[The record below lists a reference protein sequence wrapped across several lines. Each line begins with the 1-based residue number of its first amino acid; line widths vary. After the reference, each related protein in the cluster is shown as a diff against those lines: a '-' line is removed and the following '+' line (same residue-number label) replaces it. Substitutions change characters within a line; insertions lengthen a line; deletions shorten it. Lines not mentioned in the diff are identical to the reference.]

1 MEKMKSLWQHGP
13 ARAGLNRWPWRLIQ
27 RVGVAW
33 FWLAL
38 SLAAG
43 AAPSFTATL
52 DRTTITVEETATL
65 ELIFQDLTAPGPMNI
80 QVPKGLEAQ
89 YAGERHESRYENG
102 ASSAKTTYTYQL
114 SPANPGDYTIP
125 GYQITIAGKNYSSRP
140 LTLKVQPR
148 GTRTGAAEKSE
159 VAFLRLNVPKTALYA
174 GETIPVEIQ
183 LYAQGSIRCDYPTI
197 KSLGFILGT
206 NATPQQGNT
215 AFQGK
220 AYNYVFFSLPAT
232 AMSAGATNF
241 GPAEINALCV
251 VPTGRYYRDLFNT
264 PETAEKKYH
273 LFSDPVPVQVL
284 PLPATNVPA
293 SFNGTVG
300 IYEMSAAAG
309 PTNVAAGDPITL
321 KVQLSGEGN
330 LNTLDMPALNLGSEF
345 KVYPPIIKSQVTDG
359 IGLKGTKTFEY
370 VIIPQ
375 TPDVRQIPG
384 FEVSFFDPGQKCY
397 RRLEQPPKDIIVRP
411 AGSAVPPPSLAG
423 SEGKDKKAEQ
433 VQDIANIKTRAGHL
447 RRPAK
452 PLAWR
457 PWFLGLQLVPLAGIG
472 VALARLLLRRHKE
485 RNPRWVR
492 QREVNRWVEKTLVEL
507 KKLAAAG
514 EPEAFYATVFR
525 LLQEQLGERLDMPA
539 QSITAA
545 VVDDVLAPG
554 GMTPETLARLR
565 TLFDRCDQARYAPS
579 GSSADLVE
587 FLAQV
592 NTAIGALRQFTPQR
606 GARAVRK
613 VAALLAVLFVSA
625 QTRAAS
631 EFDQGNAAYAE
642 GKFNAAI
649 TNYEALVKQ
658 NQISPALYFNLGN
671 ACFKTGQVG
680 MAIAYY
686 RLAHELAP
694 RDTDVF
700 NNLQM
705 ARLRANAT
713 LPYQPPWWR
722 AWTRPLTL
730 NEWTLAAMAAGW
742 ALAGMIM
749 VSLWKAQTGPGL
761 SKGMRWVG
769 VLFTVIVAGLALRL
783 WEYAGPPPA
792 VVIAKDLPVRYG
804 PLEESR
810 SAFVLGDGSEVE
822 VTDRQGEWLQVR
834 DSLRRTGWLRKSF
847 VLVLR

>member
-1 MEKMKSLWQHGP
+1 MKSLWQHGP
-13 ARAGLNRWPWRLIQ
+13 ARAGISRWPGRLIH
-27 RVGVAW
+27 RVGIAW

-38 SLAAG
+38 SWAVG
-43 AAPSFTATL
+43 AAPAFTTTL

-65 ELIFQDLTAPGPMNI
+65 ELVFQDVTAPGPMNI
-80 QVPKGLEAQ
+80 EVPKGLEAQ
-89 YAGERHESRYENG
+89 YAGERRENRYENG
-102 ASSAKTTYTYQL
+102 VGSAKTTYTYQI
-114 SPANPGDYTIP
+114 SPTSPGEYTIP
-125 GYQITIAGKNYSSRP
+125 GYQIKIGGKTYTSRP

-148 GTRTGAAEKSE
+148 GTRTGAGDSE
-159 VAFLRLNVPKTALYA
+159 AAFLRLNVPKSSLYV
-174 GETIPVEIQ
+174 GESMPVEIQ
-183 LYAQGSIRCDYPTI
+183 LYARGSIRCDYPTI
-197 KSLGFILGT
+197 NSLGFILGT

-215 AFQGK
+215 ALQGK
-220 AYNYVFFSLPAT
+220 PYNYVYFSLPAT

-241 GPAEINALCV
+241 GPAEINALCN
-251 VPTGRYYRDLFNT
+251 VPTGRYYRDLFGT
-264 PETAEKKYH
+264 PETVEKKFH
-273 LFSDPVPVQVL
+273 LSSDPTPVQVL
-284 PLPATNVPA
+284 PLPTANVPG

-300 IYEMSAAAG
+300 IYQMSVTAG

-321 KVQLSGEGN
+321 KVQLAGEGN
-330 LNTLDMPALNLGSEF
+330 INSLDMPALNLGTEF
-345 KVYPPIIKSQVTDG
+345 KVYPPVIKAEVTDG
-359 IGLKGTKTFEY
+359 LGLKGTKTFEY

-384 FEVSFFDPGQKCY
+384 FEVSFFDPNQKCY
-397 RRLEQPPKDIIVRP
+397 RQLQHPPKDIIVRP

-423 SEGKDKKAEQ
+423 TEGKDKKSEQ
-433 VQDIANIKTRAGHL
+433 VQDIANIKTRAGQL

-452 PLAWR
+452 PLAAR
-457 PWFLGLQLVPLAGIG
+457 PWFQGLQLVPLAGIG
-472 VALARLLLRRHKE
+472 VALARLLVRRHKE
-485 RNPRWVR
+485 RNPKWVR
-492 QREVNRWVEKTLVEL
+492 QREVNRWVEKTLAEL

-545 VVDDVLAPG
+545 VVDDVLGPE
-554 GMTPETLARLR
+554 GMTPESLALLR
-565 TLFDRCDQARYAPS
+565 VLFDRCDQARYAPT
-579 GSSADLVE
+579 GSRADLAE

-592 NTAIGALRQFTPQR
+592 NTAIGALRRFTPRR
-606 GARAVRK
+606 GARRSEVRTAVT
-613 VAALLAVLFVSA
+613 LLVGLFLSA
-625 QTRAAS
+625 QARTAS

-649 TNYEALVKQ
+649 ASYEALVKA
-658 NQISPALYFNLGN
+658 NQVSPALHFNLGN
-671 ACFKTGQVG
+671 AYYKTGQIG
-680 MAIAYY
+680 MAIAHY

-694 RDTDVF
+694 RDADIF

-722 AWTRPLTL
+722 AWIRPLTL

-742 ALAGMIM
+742 TLAGMIM
-749 VSLWKAQTGPGL
+749 VRLWKAQTGPGL
-761 SKGMRWVG
+761 ARGMRWVG
-769 VLFTVIVAGLALRL
+769 VLFAVVTAGLALRL

-810 SAFVLGDGSEVE
+810 DAFVLGDGSEVE
-822 VTDRQGEWLQVR
+822 VTDRQGDWLQVR

-847 VLVLR
+847 LRVLR